1 MKKLFMMLTFGAIMM
16 TGCQCFDCGSVFE
29 VTPRQ
34 LEFYVS
40 NGEVSGAETITVS
53 SSYSWTTQWANASDA
68 DKFNLSVTS
77 GAPGL
82 TVLTVTVTQVGIDT
96 IMEDL
101 YGSSII
107 ATINFIPSQGE
118 SVPVEIFLLG
128 PQQ

>member
-29 VTPRQ
+29 VTPRH
-34 LEFYVS
+34 LEFYVN
-40 NGEVSGAETITVS
+40 NGEASGAKTITVS
-53 SSYSWTTQWANASDA
+53 SSYSWTTQWTNASDA

-96 IMEDL
+96 IMEYP
-101 YGSSII
+101 YGPSIM

-118 SVPVEIFLLG
+118 PVPVGISLSG
-128 PQQ
+128 PLQ